1 MKIEKKK
8 VSGNARLSKAT
19 KAGAATLLG
28 MTSVFMAACVSDSD
42 PESGTPMAPVEPT
55 SSSDNSTGPE
65 NTSSSSIIDI
75 PLSHERLS
83 SSVEEALSSSAEK
96 LSSSSSDRIMEAGV
110 IPPYIDFP
118 GESSSSS
125 EVSESSSSET
135 LPASSSEE
143 SPASSSSVQTEK
155 NSSSSVR
162 QAPSSSSINY
172 PFERQCEMVDSTGI
186 KVIMCRDDDRGMMAS
201 MVSTYEMSDMT

>member
-8 VSGNARLSKAT
+8 VSGNVRLSKAT

-75 PLSHERLS
+75 PLSNERLS

-96 LSSSSSDRIMEAGV
+96 LSSSSI
-110 IPPYIDFP
+110 IPTSSSGGYHAFSSSIATQP
-118 GESSSSS
+118 SSSS
-125 EVSESSSSET
+125 EAA
-135 LPASSSEE
+135 PASSSEE
-143 SPASSSSVQTEK
+143 SPASSSSVQTEE

-186 KVIMCRDDDRGMMAS
+186 KVIMCHDDDRGMMAS
-201 MVSTYEMSDMT
+201 MVSTYEMLDLS

>member
-55 SSSDNSTGPE
+55 SSSDNSAGPE

-96 LSSSSSDRIMEAGV
+96 LSSSSI
-110 IPPYIDFP
+110 IPTSSSGGYHAFSSSIATQP
-118 GESSSSS
+118 SSSS
-125 EVSESSSSET
+125 EAA
-135 LPASSSEE
+135 PASSSEE
-143 SPASSSSVQTEK
+143 SPASSSSVQTEE

-186 KVIMCRDDDRGMMAS
+186 KVIMCHDDDRGMMAS

>member
-96 LSSSSSDRIMEAGV
+96 LSSSSI
-110 IPPYIDFP
+110 IPTSSSGGYHAFSSSIATQP
-118 GESSSSS
+118 SSSS
-125 EVSESSSSET
+125 EAA
-135 LPASSSEE
+135 PASSSEE
-143 SPASSSSVQTEK
+143 SPASSSSVQTEE

>member
-55 SSSDNSTGPE
+55 SSSDNSAGPE

-96 LSSSSSDRIMEAGV
+96 LSSSSI
-110 IPPYIDFP
+110 IPTSSSGGYHAFSSSIATQP
-118 GESSSSS
+118 SSSS
-125 EVSESSSSET
+125 EAA
-135 LPASSSEE
+135 PASSSEE
-143 SPASSSSVQTEK
+143 SPASSSSVQSEK

>member
-8 VSGNARLSKAT
+8 VSEKLQLSKAT
-19 KAGAATLLG
+19 KVSAATLLG
-28 MTSVFMAACVSDSD
+28 MTSVFMAACVSDSEA
-42 PESGTPMAPVEPT
+42 ESGAPMGPVEPT
-55 SSSDNSTGPE
+55 SSSDNSAGPE
-65 NTSSSSIIDI
+65 TTSSSSIIDI

-96 LSSSSSDRIMEAGV
+96 LSSSSSDMIMEAGV

-135 LPASSSEE
+135 LPASSSEKT
-143 SPASSSSVQTEK
+143 PASSSSVQTEK
-155 NSSSSVR
+155 N
-162 QAPSSSSINY
+162 SSSSINY

>member
-55 SSSDNSTGPE
+55 SSSDNSAGPE

-96 LSSSSSDRIMEAGV
+96 LSSSSI
-110 IPPYIDFP
+110 IPTSSSGGYHAFSSSIATQP
-118 GESSSSS
+118 SSSS
-125 EVSESSSSET
+125 EAA
-135 LPASSSEE
+135 PASSSEE
-143 SPASSSSVQTEK
+143 SPASSSSVQTEE